1 MNEYEAQAK
10 EFLKNCNATMKITY
24 LDCEQNEDWNDKG
37 WHNTYR
43 VTIKTPLGKMQI
55 KFWDSIYNTQ
65 NGGKPNEYDILA
77 CLEKCDV
84 GDIEDFIFDFG
95 YEIKKRGDLKRIQN
109 IYNAVKR
116 QYKSLCRC
124 FTPEQI
130 EAMQEIQ

>member
-77 CLEKCDV
+77 CLEKYDV
-84 GDIEDFIFDFG
+84 GTIDNFVSEFG
-95 YEIKKRGDLKRIQN
+95 YEVHEWADVKRIQR
-109 IYNAVKR
+109 IYKAVCNE
-116 QYKSLCRC
+116 YKKVCRC
-124 FTPEQI
+124 FTKEQI